1 MSNYE
6 SVLIARQDLGTS
18 QVNNIV
24 SELSDVIKKEGGEVV
39 KVDNWGLKNLAYR
52 IKKNRKGH
60 YVLMNISAPANAI
73 AEFERIMR
81 FNEDIIRYMTV
92 KVEEFNDLFGVLHMA
107 LDAQRQRLGALQE
120 QESVE
125 RRDGSAG
132 VAEKDCADIGYESSR
147 ADSVREGDAVVTRV
161 RVSDRSVLAGSLP
174 VELAGIDDNA
184 AEGCAVTADELGC
197 GMYNDVS
204 TVLDWSYK
212 IRCCKCIIY
221 NKRDFMLMCDICDC
235 FNINYI

>member
-81 FNEDIIRYMTV
+81 FNEDQ
-92 KVEEFNDLFGVLHMA
+92 G
-107 LDAQRQRLGALQE
+107 
-120 QESVE
+120 
-125 RRDGSAG
+125 
-132 VAEKDCADIGYESSR
+132 
-147 ADSVREGDAVVTRV
+147 
-161 RVSDRSVLAGSLP
+161 
-174 VELAGIDDNA
+174 
-184 AEGCAVTADELGC
+184 
-197 GMYNDVS
+197 
-204 TVLDWSYK
+204 
-212 IRCCKCIIY
+212 
-221 NKRDFMLMCDICDC
+221 
-235 FNINYI
+235 